1 MPVLNLTFAK
11 KKANGNGEIRAL
23 RFTLV
28 HLAQQ
33 LHCFNTIF
41 LFFGFLYIIKNRLSY
56 ASIIF
61 LDFCTGFH
69 GDKLSESKRGDGKIS
84 PGDGEL

>member
-41 LFFGFLYIIKNRLSY
+41 
-56 ASIIF
+56 IF
-61 LDFCTGFH
+61 LVFYT
-69 GDKLSESKRGDGKIS
+69 S
-84 PGDGEL
+84 